1 MLLAAVTRYVCFALK
16 ALKLPVFSCELTL
29 LTFSVSYL
37 WIISYIYIYTYV
49 VCFTYFLCERGGAV
63 NFGSL
68 FSFIIDFFVFSVMT
82 SISSVETPVD
92 RRRFVF
98 SSVFVAY

>member
-1 MLLAAVTRYVCFALK
+1 MVH
-16 ALKLPVFSCELTL
+16 
-29 LTFSVSYL
+29 
-37 WIISYIYIYTYV
+37 
-49 VCFTYFLCERGGAV
+49 FTYFCEKGRGGG
-63 NFGSL
+63 GSEL
-68 FSFIIDFFVFSVMT
+68 RFSVLLRHGLFVFSVMT

>member
-16 ALKLPVFSCELTL
+16 ALKLPVFSFDLTL

-37 WIISYIYIYTYV
+37 WIISYIYIHTSCILRISV
-49 VCFTYFLCERGGAV
+49 RKGVGG
-63 NFGSL
+63 SEL
-68 FSFIIDFFVFSVMT
+68 RFSVLLRHGLFVFSVMT

>member
-16 ALKLPVFSCELTL
+16 ALKLPVFSFELTL

-49 VCFTYFLCERGGAV
+49 VHFTYFCEKGGGGAV

-68 FSFIIDFFVFSVMT
+68 FSFITDILCFQ
-82 SISSVETPVD
+82 
-92 RRRFVF
+92 
-98 SSVFVAY
+98 

>member
-16 ALKLPVFSCELTL
+16 ALKLPVFSYELTF

-37 WIISYIYIYTYV
+37 WIISYIYIYIRSAFYV
-49 VCFTYFLCERGGAV
+49 FSVRKGGGGAV

-68 FSFIIDFFVFSVMT
+68 FSFIIDIICVFSDD
-82 SISSVETPVD
+82 VD
-92 RRRFVF
+92 IFG
-98 SSVFVAY
+98 